1 MVNVYHSVDGQ
12 NTVRYTVSGELQ
24 EREELLVPVTDIVS
38 LKHSPKRLR
47 IDRVF
52 FSLNKGMVGSLHWE
66 DKEQSL
72 IFPMEDKSYFSFEE
86 NFGGWSNPMRE
97 GATGNILL
105 KVEAGHTERTWSF
118 ALKIE
123 LTKQNS

>member
-1 MVNVYHSVDGQ
+1 MIKIYSSVDGQ
-12 NTVRYTVSGELQ
+12 TTVRYTVTGEL
-24 EREELLVPVTDIVS
+24 EAHEEILVPVTDIVS
-38 LKHSPKRLR
+38 LKHSPKMLR

-66 DKEQSL
+66 DDEQSL
-72 IFPMEDKSYFSFEE
+72 IFPMEDKSYFSFED
-86 NFGGWSNPMRE
+86 NFGGWSNPGRN

-105 KVEAGHTERTWSF
+105 KMVAGTTERVWSF

-123 LTKQNS
+123 LTKQNR